1 MQATENIEN
10 RSESDSHS
18 APPEAPVSKV
28 FVSGLCLENRL
39 KTGGRDAPDRLL
51 SVKQVAER
59 LSVTTATVYGLCAA
73 GRLPHV
79 RILNV
84 IRIAPSDLAAFIAS
98 CRVGNPGGHAR

>member
-1 MQATENIEN
+1 MGVARRRKPRRRLRT
-10 RSESDSHS
+10 
-18 APPEAPVSKV
+18 APTAI
-28 FVSGLCLENRL
+28 
-39 KTGGRDAPDRLL
+39 PDRLL

-84 IRIAPSDLAAFIAS
+84 IRIAQSDLATFITS
-98 CRVGNPGGHAR
+98 CRVGDPGSNAS